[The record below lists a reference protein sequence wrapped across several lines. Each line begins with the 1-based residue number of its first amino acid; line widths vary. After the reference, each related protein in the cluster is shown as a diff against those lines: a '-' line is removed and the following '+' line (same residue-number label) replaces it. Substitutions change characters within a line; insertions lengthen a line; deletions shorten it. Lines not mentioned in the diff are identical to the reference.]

1 MRKQRI
7 TYTSPLD
14 ALIAVSKRLS
24 LYENQQRMDSEAFI
38 DHYRKGLM
46 PDDATFVEWSNDY
59 QHYISLRQQL
69 EGLLRA
75 AA

>member
-1 MRKQRI
+1 MRKQQV

-24 LYENQQRMDSEAFI
+24 VYENNQGIDSETFI
-38 DHYRKGLM
+38 DRYRKGKM
-46 PDDATFVEWSNDY
+46 PDDTTFIEWSNDY
-59 QHYISLRQQL
+59 QHYLALHQQV
-69 EGLLRA
+69 EKALRA

>member
-1 MRKQRI
+1 MRKQQV

-24 LYENQQRMDSEAFI
+24 LYENRKGMDSETFM
-38 DHYRKGLM
+38 DHYRKGQM
-46 PDDATFVEWSNDY
+46 PDDADFIEWANDY
-59 QHYISLRQQL
+59 QHYLVLHQQV
-69 EGLLRA
+69 EKALRA